1 MPPPSGHDAQRK
13 WNKLAL
19 ALALLPAWAAAQ
31 NSHQAEIDRALI
43 QRDRQ
48 SAEFSRPELRDL
60 HTQQD
65 TQNRPPRPD
74 ERAQQARER
83 DAYPRPERLAPPAA
97 SPGALP
103 LPGGP
108 VHGVDPIPVQG
119 AGH

>member
-1 MPPPSGHDAQRK
+1 M
-13 WNKLAL
+13 KLGLLIAL
-19 ALALLPAWAAAQ
+19 VPTLVPFGAAAQ
-31 NSHQAEIDRALI
+31 NPHQAEIDRALI

-65 TQNRPPRPD
+65 MQNRAPRPD
-74 ERAQQARER
+74 ERALQARER
-83 DAYPRPERLAPPAA
+83 DAYPRPEKAAPPGA

-108 VHGVDPIPVQG
+108 VHGVDPIAVQG